1 MLEYSMITKE
11 RLEQNEIISRLF
23 LIKVYFEFETK
34 EKFLFKYLSFL

>member
-23 LIKVYFEFETK
+23 LL
-34 EKFLFKYLSFL
+34 KFILNLKQKKSFLSNIYNF